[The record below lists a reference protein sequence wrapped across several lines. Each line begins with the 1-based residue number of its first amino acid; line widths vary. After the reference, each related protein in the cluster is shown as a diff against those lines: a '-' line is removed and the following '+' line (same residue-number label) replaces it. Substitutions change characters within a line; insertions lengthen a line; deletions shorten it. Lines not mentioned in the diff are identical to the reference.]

1 MFILN
6 CWAVDVDT
14 LACKIITE
22 QVHTNTKRTST
33 FTVLSFQY
41 ILHFVYFHLD
51 LSCLLQF

>member
-6 CWAVDVDT
+6 CWTVDVDT

-22 QVHTNTKRTST
+22 QIHTNTKRTS
-33 FTVLSFQY
+33 VYIKLSFQY
-41 ILHFVYFHLD
+41 ILLFVYFHLD